1 MHAAMRLP
9 AATLASVLFTTVL
22 AVHSPAVAE
31 PMVVD
36 GVVAWVDGKPIT
48 LRALRKRAAPHIVQI
63 QRSQVA
69 KWAQP
74 DAIRAVF
81 GDLLEHL
88 IDETL
93 VEEWAHRARI
103 EISDKEID
111 DAMDRVAA
119 SSKLSREGL
128 LAEAL
133 ASGMVASDVRAE
145 YRRQLL
151 EWRVLWW
158 TWSQSHDRSVPEGQ
172 AGTDTLVAWRKDW
185 LQARRKAACV
195 ERRLPTSGR

>member
-1 MHAAMRLP
+1 MRLP
-9 AATLASVLFTTVL
+9 AATLAPVLFATVL
-22 AVHSPAVAE
+22 AIHSPAVAE
-31 PMVVD
+31 PTVVN

-48 LRALRKRAAPHIVQI
+48 LRTLRKRAAPHIVQI
-63 QRSQVA
+63 QRSLVA

-74 DAIRAVF
+74 DAIRTVYS
-81 GDLLEHL
+81 DLLEHL

-93 VEEWAHRARI
+93 VEESAHRAGI
-103 EISDKEID
+103 QISDKEID
-111 DAMDRVAA
+111 DAMDRVAK
-119 SSKLSREGL
+119 SLMISREGL
-128 LAEAL
+128 LTEAL
-133 ASGMVASDVRAE
+133 AAGMTSSEVRAE

-158 TWSQSHDRSVPEGQ
+158 TWSQSHDRSMPEGQ

-195 ERRLPTSGR
+195 ERRLSASGR